1 MSEEESKML
10 RDLLIR
16 EPEIAEWL
24 GDGTRD
30 ADESNVDERSG
41 DEI

>member
-1 MSEEESKML
+1 MSEEESKQL
-10 RDLLIR
+10 RDVLIR

-24 GDGTRD
+24 GDDHREKG
-30 ADESNVDERSG
+30 ESHGDERSS

>member
-1 MSEEESKML
+1 MSEEESKQL

-30 ADESNVDERSG
+30 ADESQGDERSG

>member
-1 MSEEESKML
+1 MSEEESKKL

-24 GDGTRD
+24 GDGSRE
-30 ADESNVDERSG
+30 ADESSGDERSG